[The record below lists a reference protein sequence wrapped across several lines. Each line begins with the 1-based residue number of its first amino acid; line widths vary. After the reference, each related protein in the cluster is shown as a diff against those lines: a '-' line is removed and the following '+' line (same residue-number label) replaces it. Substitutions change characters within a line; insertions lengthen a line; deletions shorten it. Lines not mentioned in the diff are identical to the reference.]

1 MPSLQS
7 LLKRDFGCEH
17 DVFGNQVNCT
27 NSRWNSTGRWI
38 LLACVIAGFIL
49 LFALCACIT
58 ARKRRRGGTSPYYG
72 TAWLAPKPGA
82 YNHQQYGQQPY
93 GQQQYGQQQYGA
105 QGPDQGGYYT
115 TPTPA
120 PPYSP
125 NQHFTPPPGPPPMN
139 GREQAYEMQP
149 PRTFTPGT
157 PPGSPPPQSNN
168 PYFPP
173 SNPPPAHTHN
183 PFPGYKS

>member
-7 LLKRDFGCEH
+7 LLKRDIVCQH
-17 DVFGNQVNCT
+17 DVFGNTVNCT
-27 NSRWNSTGRWI
+27 NSRWNNTGRWI

-58 ARKRRRGGTSPYYG
+58 ARKRRRRGTSPYYG
-72 TAWLAPKPGA
+72 TAWLAPKPGP
-82 YNHQQYGQQPY
+82 YNQQQYGQQPY

-125 NQHFTPPPGPPPMN
+125 NQHFTPPSGPPP
-139 GREQAYEMQP
+139 QAYEMQP